1 MQLQQLVERAIA
13 DAEHS
18 IVVIE
23 DSGHLVPFLGPLA
36 SRIVDL
42 SNANGPVLRIGSIGV
57 SGVEEAVRSAAD
69 GMGERDVLVLAMR
82 SAPDRL
88 PIGILVDTLTACGLW
103 VVEAAPAP
111 ARGVGCALVVTRDD
125 SAPWRSYLLGDTIPS
140 TERSVLRLLAERAV
154 EGLAVRGQVA
164 TLKKS
169 NRERTRELDRL
180 RIAMADQDAE
190 LDRLRIAM
198 ADQDA
203 ELDQLRQAMAD
214 REAEL
219 DQLRQV
225 MVDREAETV
234 LVSAQLGHSL
244 EILAADLERVTEELR
259 HALLAEREARQ
270 GGLMR
275 QAARLVRK
283 DPVHGSAR
291 VVRSVLRRTRNHG
304 HAEHGQAGH
313 RQSDGT
319 SEIDDSSV

>member
-190 LDRLRIAM
+190 LD
-198 ADQDA
+198 
-203 ELDQLRQAMAD
+203 QLRQAMAD

-234 LVSAQLGHSL
+234 LVSSQLGHSL

>member
-190 LDRLRIAM
+190 LD
-198 ADQDA
+198 
-203 ELDQLRQAMAD
+203 QLRQAMAD

-219 DQLRQV
+219 DQVRQV
-225 MVDREAETV
+225 MADREAETV
-234 LVSAQLGHSL
+234 LVSAQLGQSL
-244 EILAADLERVTEELR
+244 EILTADLERVTEELR

>member
-190 LDRLRIAM
+190 LD
-198 ADQDA
+198 
-203 ELDQLRQAMAD
+203 QLRQAMAD

-225 MVDREAETV
+225 MADREAETV
-234 LVSAQLGHSL
+234 LVSAQLGQSL
-244 EILAADLERVTEELR
+244 EILTADLERVTEELR